1 METFVDRHYQHQIDH
16 LTTHPGPD
24 GLLYLGVGLTD
35 SHREGADGK
44 GGKQLQINAQNCLHC
59 KTCSIKM
66 VDEYI
71 EWRTPEGNGG
81 PKYNLM

>member
-1 METFVDRHYQHQIDH
+1 MYEFV
-16 LTTHPGPD
+16 
-24 GLLYLGVGLTD
+24 
-35 SHREGADGK
+35 EDGK

-81 PKYNLM
+81 PKYNIM